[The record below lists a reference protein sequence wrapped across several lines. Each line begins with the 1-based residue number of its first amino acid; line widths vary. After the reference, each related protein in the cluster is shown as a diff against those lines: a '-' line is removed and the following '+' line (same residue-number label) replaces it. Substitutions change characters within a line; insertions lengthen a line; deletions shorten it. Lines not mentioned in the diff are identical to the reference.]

1 MLCNAV
7 SEFSPMFSLKTEY
20 NKSKYMHCFKQ
31 ELLGINFPILNYFK
45 QLNKNENC
53 KVFYIQSTFYD
64 TFIVMFLKYK
74 RIFYLDV

>member
-1 MLCNAV
+1 
-7 SEFSPMFSLKTEY
+7 
-20 NKSKYMHCFKQ
+20 MHCFKQ

-53 KVFYIQSTFYD
+53 KVFYTQSTFYD